1 MLGLGEKRTTL
12 ADRFL
17 RCIRQFLQDLEKKDS
32 EIEASAAS
40 MSFEQIC
47 KQNQSAAQSDTMGA
61 AKPLGVAA
69 CGQTHDALTVD

>member
-47 KQNQSAAQSDTMGA
+47 KQNQCQAQSVTNGCCEAIGSSGRQQNMIS
-61 AKPLGVAA
+61 VE
-69 CGQTHDALTVD
+69 